1 MKAIHQFVAGFS
13 GGDAISNEARVMR
26 GVFRDWGYDSD
37 IYSESKRILPQLRT
51 EAVDVSLAAVNI
63 GSQDIVILH
72 LSIGSVVNDI
82 FKTLN
87 CKKVILYHN
96 VTPSHYFDLINKSTA
111 YSLAHGIKQVKE
123 LAGVADLVLADSR
136 FNADE
141 LVAVG
146 YGKVEVLPLVLD
158 LDKLQDSVNIRA
170 VKRFDDGL
178 KNILFVGRCA
188 PNKCIEDLV
197 QAFYYYNKYVEPAS
211 RLIHVGSFAGV
222 ERYYYLVMAQARE
235 LGLENVYFAGSVPQ
249 DQLNAYY
256 SISDLFL
263 CMSEHEGFCI
273 PVIESMVHGVPVLAY
288 KSCAVPETM
297 DGAGVLFD
305 EKRYEDVAEMM
316 GQLSSDTPLR
326 SAVLKTQQERIERYK
341 SRDLKKELQQLL
353 APLLTD

>member
-1 MKAIHQFVAGFS
+1 MTAIHQFVAGFS

-26 GVFRDWGYDSD
+26 AIFRDWGYGSD
-37 IYSESKRILPQLRT
+37 IFSESKRILPQLRN
-51 EAVDVSLAAVNI
+51 EAVDVSLAASTI
-63 GSQDIVILH
+63 TKDDIVILH
-72 LSIGSVVNDI
+72 LSIGSIVNEI
-82 FKTLN
+82 FKTLP
-87 CKKVILYHN
+87 CKKIILYHN

-111 YSLAHGIKQVKE
+111 YSLADGRRHVEE

-141 LVAVG
+141 LVAAG
-146 YGKVEVLPLVLD
+146 YGKVDVLPLVLD
-158 LDKLQDSVNIRA
+158 LDKLQDSVNKRA

-273 PVIESMVHGVPVLAY
+273 PVIESMVHNVPVLAY
-288 KSCAVPETM
+288 ESCAVPETM
-297 DGAGVLFD
+297 DGAGVLFA
-305 EKRYEDVAEMM
+305 EKKYEAIAEMM
-316 GQLSSDTPLR
+316 GELSSETSLR
-326 SAVLKTQQERIERYK
+326 AAVLKGQQERVMRYNN
-341 SRDLKKELQQLL
+341 RDLAEELRQLL
-353 APLLTD
+353 APLLTK

>member
-1 MKAIHQFVAGFS
+1 MLAIHQFVAGFS
-13 GGDAISNEARVMR
+13 GGDAISNEASVMR
-26 GVFRDWGYDSD
+26 SIFRSWGCKSD
-37 IYSESKRILPQLRT
+37 IYSEAKRILPQLRG
-51 EAVDVSLAAVNI
+51 EAVDVSQAVDNI
-63 GSQDIVILH
+63 QEDDIVILH
-72 LSIGSVVNDI
+72 LSIGSVVNNV
-82 FKTLN
+82 FKSLT

-111 YSLAHGIKQVKE
+111 YSLAQGRKQVKE

-146 YGKVEVLPLVLD
+146 YGDVDVLPLVLD
-158 LDKLQDSVNIRA
+158 LSKLEISVNRRA

-222 ERYYYLVMAQARE
+222 ERYYYLVMAQAKE

-273 PVIESMVHGVPVLAY
+273 PVIESMVHNLPVLAY
-288 KSCAVPETM
+288 KSTAVPETM

-305 EKRYEDVAEMM
+305 EKKYEDIAEMM
-316 GQLSSDTPLR
+316 GKLVSDATLR
-326 SAVLKTQQERIERYK
+326 ESVIKLQQSRIERYK
-341 SRDLKKELQQLL
+341 TRNLEKELMEYLGVLL
-353 APLLTD
+353 

>member
-1 MKAIHQFVAGFS
+1 MAAIHQFVAGFS

-26 GVFRDWGYDSD
+26 DIFRDWGYKSD
-37 IYSESKRILPQLRT
+37 IFSESKRILPQLRS
-51 EAVDVSLAAVNI
+51 EAVDISLAAAGI
-63 GSQDIVILH
+63 SSDDIVILH
-72 LSIGSVVNDI
+72 LSIGSVVNDV
-82 FKTLN
+82 FKTLS

-111 YSLAHGIKQVKE
+111 YSLAQGRKQVKE
-123 LAGVADLVLADSR
+123 LADTADVVLADSR

-141 LVAVG
+141 LVAAG
-146 YGKVEVLPLVLD
+146 YNKVDVLPLVLD
-158 LDKLQDSVNIRA
+158 LDKFQDSINLRA
-170 VKRFDDGL
+170 IKRFDDGL

-188 PNKCIEDLV
+188 PNKCIEDLI

-211 RLIHVGSFAGV
+211 RFIHVGSFAGV

-273 PVIESMVHGVPVLAY
+273 PVIESMVHNVPVLAY
-288 KSCAVPETM
+288 KSTAVPETM
-297 DGAGVLFD
+297 DGAGVLFK
-305 EKRYEDVAEMM
+305 EKKYEDVAEMM
-316 GQLSSDTPLR
+316 GQLSSETELR
-326 SAVLKTQQERIERYK
+326 SAVLKSQQQRIARYK
-341 SRDLKKELQQLL
+341 NRNLAEELRQLL
-353 APLLTD
+353 GPLL

>member
-1 MKAIHQFVAGFS
+1 MISIHQFVAGFS

-26 GVFRDWGYDSD
+26 SIFRDWGYKSD
-37 IYSESKRILPQLRT
+37 IYSESKRILPQLRG
-51 EAVDVSLAAVNI
+51 EAIDVSLAISNI
-63 GSQDIVILH
+63 DPQDIVILH
-72 LSIGSVVNDI
+72 LSIGSVVNEI
-82 FKTLN
+82 FKTLP

-96 VTPSHYFDLINKSTA
+96 ITPPHYFDLINKSTA
-111 YSLAHGIKQVKE
+111 YSLARGRKQVKE

-136 FNADE
+136 YNADE
-141 LVAVG
+141 LVTVG

-158 LDKLQDSVNIRA
+158 LEKLQDSINTRA
-170 VKRFDDGL
+170 IKRFDDGL

-197 QAFYYYNKYVEPAS
+197 RAFYYYNKYVEPAS

-273 PVIESMVHGVPVLAY
+273 PVIESMVHNVPVLAY
-288 KSCAVPETM
+288 KSSAVPETM

-305 EKRYEDVAEMM
+305 EKKYENIAEMM

-326 SAVLKTQQERIERYK
+326 AAVLKAQQERVVRYK
-341 SRDLKKELQQLL
+341 NRDLEKELLQLL
-353 APLLTD
+353 DSLLSK